1 MVEVQRPGAGAGA
14 EVAGTAVAGAGALAA
29 SVAVAVAQAEAEA
42 EAETGNEAA
51 TPVGGRLARTSP
63 CDTRLA
69 RTAARILAFHG
80 ADDVRASTGTGTP
93 SARKRPRLPPRRG
106 EDSLPP
112 PVIRPA
118 AVKRPATTE
127 DLWGGCDRRFGQAPL
142 LFASVLGVRT
152 HAAPHCAGE
161 ILGVEAMATA
171 ALSVVPSPWRARD
184 RDADTMAV
192 AVAEGEALLMAV
204 LHAGV
209 VVAEAEALSTAS
221 LHAGGASATA
231 LAAAVAAATETAA
244 TVVAQAA
251 APREVSAVA
260 WFATVVALVLRMVM
274 EMEVATEVKL
284 VAVGVAAVATRAVG

>member
-1 MVEVQRPGAGAGA
+1 MVE
-14 EVAGTAVAGAGALAA
+14 AV
-29 SVAVAVAQAEAEA
+29 
-42 EAETGNEAA
+42 
-51 TPVGGRLARTSP
+51 
-63 CDTRLA
+63 
-69 RTAARILAFHG
+69 
-80 ADDVRASTGTGTP
+80 
-93 SARKRPRLPPRRG
+93 
-106 EDSLPP
+106 
-112 PVIRPA
+112 
-118 AVKRPATTE
+118 
-127 DLWGGCDRRFGQAPL
+127 
-142 LFASVLGVRT
+142 
-152 HAAPHCAGE
+152 
-161 ILGVEAMATA
+161 ATA

-192 AVAEGEALLMAV
+192 VVAEGEALLMAV

-221 LHAGGASATA
+221 LYAGGASATA

-284 VAVGVAAVATRAVG
+284 VAVGVAAVPTRAVG

>member
-1 MVEVQRPGAGAGA
+1 MVE
-14 EVAGTAVAGAGALAA
+14 AV
-29 SVAVAVAQAEAEA
+29 
-42 EAETGNEAA
+42 
-51 TPVGGRLARTSP
+51 
-63 CDTRLA
+63 
-69 RTAARILAFHG
+69 
-80 ADDVRASTGTGTP
+80 
-93 SARKRPRLPPRRG
+93 
-106 EDSLPP
+106 
-112 PVIRPA
+112 
-118 AVKRPATTE
+118 
-127 DLWGGCDRRFGQAPL
+127 
-142 LFASVLGVRT
+142 
-152 HAAPHCAGE
+152 
-161 ILGVEAMATA
+161 ATA

-192 AVAEGEALLMAV
+192 VVAEGEALLMAV

-221 LHAGGASATA
+221 LYAGGASATA
-231 LAAAVAAATETAA
+231 LAAAVAAATETVA